1 MTIAL
6 LVLALATSIASAQ
19 DVDRE
24 TAAREAFDRAVAAMQ
39 EGRTREGV
47 ELFRRSLE
55 LMPRT
60 ESAFNLAVALRGVGD
75 HVAARAT
82 LDALAAGTYGALGE
96 EELHA
101 VEALRDEIA
110 RETPSLRIEVDAA
123 DASVSIDGTEIDGD
137 ARALTVA
144 LNPGAHEVVA
154 RAPRHRESA
163 HTIELALGES
173 EALAI
178 ALEPIVDVAPARARE
193 PLDDTDDGT
202 VFESPWFWIVG
213 ALLVGGGVAAVVLL
227 VSLEPSGTEDRVW
240 GRTLVLR
247 GP

>member
-6 LVLALATSIASAQ
+6 LVLALSTSNASAQ

-47 ELFRRSLE
+47 ELFRRSLD

-60 ESAFNLAVALRGVGD
+60 ESAFNLAVALRGIGD
-75 HVAARAT
+75 HVAARRT

-96 EELHA
+96 QEVRA
-101 VEALRDEIA
+101 VEVLRDEIA
-110 RETPSLRIEVDAA
+110 RETPSLRIAVDAA
-123 DASVSIDGTEIDGD
+123 DASVAVDGTELDGD
-137 ARALTVA
+137 ARALIIA
-144 LNPGAHEVVA
+144 LNPGAHQVVA

-163 HTIELALGES
+163 RTIELALGET
-173 EALAI
+173 EELAI
-178 ALEPIVDVAPARARE
+178 ALEPIVEVATPSTGE
-193 PLDDTDDGT
+193 PFDDTDDDT

-213 ALLVGGGVAAVVLL
+213 ALLVGGGVAAAVLL

>member
-47 ELFRRSLE
+47 ELFRRSLD
-55 LMPRT
+55 LLPRT

-82 LDALAAGTYGALGE
+82 LDALAAGTYGTLGE

-101 VEALRDEIA
+101 VEGLRDE
-110 RETPSLRIEVDAA
+110 
-123 DASVSIDGTEIDGD
+123 
-137 ARALTVA
+137 
-144 LNPGAHEVVA
+144 
-154 RAPRHRESA
+154 
-163 HTIELALGES
+163 
-173 EALAI
+173 
-178 ALEPIVDVAPARARE
+178 
-193 PLDDTDDGT
+193 
-202 VFESPWFWIVG
+202 
-213 ALLVGGGVAAVVLL
+213 
-227 VSLEPSGTEDRVW
+227 
-240 GRTLVLR
+240 
-247 GP
+247 